1 MSRRPQDLSQYHGH
15 HVVNGTELRT
25 QFEEDPDPSERA
37 GRKWRRIRHGI
48 AITLLVGIVVAGAGM
63 AWAVLSGRLALPQ
76 PASQPTVATCPA
88 GKYDYLPPAKV
99 TVNVLNAAGKEGLAA
114 QIAGELKARAFA
126 VKTVGNDRLAV
137 AAPAVVRGGFAGEA
151 AAFTLQRNVPGSI
164 YVRDGRAD
172 VSVDLV
178 LGPSFK
184 ALADPKLVD
193 QTPGP
198 IVCTLPTGTAGAG
211 G

>member
-15 HVVNGTELRT
+15 HVVSGTELRT
-25 QFEEDPDPSERA
+25 QFEEEPDSSERA
-37 GRKWRRIRHGI
+37 SRTWRRIRHGI
-48 AITLLVGIVVAGAGM
+48 AITLLVGLVVAGAAT
-63 AWAVLSGRLALPQ
+63 AWAVISGRLTLPQ

-99 TVNVLNAAGKEGLAA
+99 TVNVLNATGRDGLAN
-114 QIAGELKARAFA
+114 QIGGELKKRAFA
-126 VKTVGNDRLAV
+126 VKNVGNERLAV
-137 AAPAVVRGGFAGEA
+137 GATAVVRGGFAGEA

-172 VSVDLV
+172 ASVDLI
-178 LGPSFK
+178 LGPAFK

-198 IVCTLPTGTAGAG
+198 ILCTVPTATPGAG

>member
-1 MSRRPQDLSQYHGH
+1 VSRKPEDLSQYHGH
-15 HVVNGTELRT
+15 HVVSGNELRT
-25 QFEEDPDPSERA
+25 QFEEEPDPRQRTSRI
-37 GRKWRRIRHGI
+37 WRRIRHGI

-63 AWAVLSGRLALPQ
+63 AWAVLSGRLTLPQ

-88 GKYDYLPPAKV
+88 GNYDYLPPAKV
-99 TVNVLNAAGKEGLAA
+99 TVNVLNAAGKEGLAT

-126 VKTVGNDRLAV
+126 VKNVGNERISVTAG
-137 AAPAVVRGGFAGEA
+137 AVVRGGFAGEA
-151 AAFTLQRNVPGSI
+151 AAFTLERNVPGSI

-172 VSVDLV
+172 ASVDLV

-184 ALADPKLVD
+184 GLADPKLVD

-198 IVCTLPTGTAGAG
+198 ILCTLPTGTPGAHS
-211 G
+211 